1 VYALAYAP
9 YQFLPYQLPGA
20 VPLVS
25 WWQAQLDILQA
36 RLPRP
41 RPPSARYLAGVVA
54 KRGTLMAA
62 LLCAS
67 PLEAGDTLRDFANR
81 GEING
86 VENGQDS
93 VNLWAEGSVQGGQ
106 AKQSHGEDAHG
117 GALPRGLLGLSADQ
131 AAAEVASLIVNLW
144 VEGRVLVG
152 DFISDAL
159 RFLTYH
165 LRLWIDAVND
175 ARDPRVPNPR
185 GRSLLQRSSPEKPE
199 PAIWIRHLSD
209 AREVIRP
216 ISAICHGDVIVVE
229 AGELIP
235 LPGTVT
241 DGVAWLRHC
250 PEVTAPVTGRPGRWR
265 ASTGDP
271 ACHPEAP
278 ADHTTPDYRLVTV
291 GHQVP
296 ASSIVE
302 VGRLHIGVKF
312 N

>member
-1 VYALAYAP
+1 MYALAYAP
-9 YQFLPYQLPGA
+9 YQFLPYQLHGA
-20 VPLVS
+20 APLVS
-25 WWQAQLDILQA
+25 WWQAQLDLLQA

-41 RPPSARYLAGVVA
+41 RPPSARYLPGGVA

-62 LLCAS
+62 LLCYA
-67 PLEAGDTLRDFANR
+67 ADQ
-81 GEING
+81 GEVNG

-117 GALPRGLLGLSADQ
+117 GALPRGLLGLSAEQ

-250 PEVTAPVTGRPGRWR
+250 PEATAPVAGRPGRWR

-278 ADHTTPDYRLVTV
+278 TDCMSPDYRLVTV